1 MPLFEQF
8 FAKRILKE
16 NYTEER
22 AQFLER
28 LMQISREGHLCWK
41 TSQVPSLPTGVVGED
56 SNAPVVR
63 EGDRYYLN
71 RNWMYETHIIEQ
83 VKRLQGQK
91 LALHDSKILEMSLNP
106 QQRKAVETALQHP
119 FSLICGGP
127 GTGKT
132 YTASCLVRLLA
143 SSKKGYKVYL
153 TAPTGKAASHLKSV
167 LLAKGEIDANVRAT
181 TLHRLLKISQ
191 GKNPLFSGGKIDADL
206 VLVDEASMI
215 DVPLM
220 AALLE
225 SVGNG
230 TRLVLM
236 GDPDQL
242 PPIEAGSLFA
252 EMADLFAIRLETPM
266 RTNELSLQTLA
277 KTINQGQFP
286 EFQGC
291 AKYQSWNDKILEQ
304 LYTKLSPYLSFE
316 KPNPEEV
323 LKQLSQFR
331 VLGALRQGP
340 FGIDEL
346 NRQIVE
352 KMGRQIQPGQWWAI
366 PIMITSNEAHLD
378 LYNGTCGVLIGKSK
392 GGIYLRGA
400 TAYFPQEIPF
410 ASLPQFEVAFCLS
423 IHKSQG
429 SEFDKVMALFPKGSE
444 NFGREALY
452 TAVTRAKKEV
462 ELVGDEATLR
472 AMLTQRSRRV
482 SGFTERLLS

>member
-22 AQFLER
+22 AHFLEQ

-41 TSQVPSLPTGVVGED
+41 TSNAPSFPIGIVGEG
-56 SNAPVVR
+56 AEVPVIR
-63 EGDRYYLN
+63 QGDRYYLN
-71 RNWMYETHIIEQ
+71 RNWVLETYIIEQ

-91 LALHDSKILEMSLNP
+91 LALHDVKVLEMSLNL
-106 QQRKAVETALQHP
+106 QQRKAVEMALQHP
-119 FSLICGGP
+119 FSLVCGGP

-143 SSKKGYKVYL
+143 SSKKGFKVYL

-167 LLAKGEIDANVRAT
+167 LLAKGELDANVQAT

-191 GKNPLFSGGKIDADL
+191 GKNSLFSGMKIDADL

-220 AALLE
+220 AALLGAI
-225 SVGNG
+225 GNG

-266 RTNELSLQTLA
+266 RTNELSLQSVA
-277 KTINQGQFP
+277 KAINHGEFPQFH
-286 EFQGC
+286 GC
-291 AKYQSWNDKILEQ
+291 AKHQGWNDGILEQ
-304 LYTKLSPYLSFE
+304 LYTKLSPCLSFE
-316 KPNPEEV
+316 RPNPEEI
-323 LKQLSQFR
+323 LKQLAQFR

-340 FGIDEL
+340 FGIDEF

-392 GGIYLRGA
+392 GGIYFRGA

-429 SEFDKVMALFPKGSE
+429 SEFERVMALFPKGSE

-452 TAVTRAKKEV
+452 TAVTRSKREV
-462 ELVGDEATLR
+462 EIVGGEATLR
-472 AMLTQRSRRV
+472 AMLAQRSRRV